1 MRYINTIL
9 NNFVI
14 FYSSYPDAAKQVR
27 SVERVVVVV
36 DVDVDL
42 LIDAK
47 NSLPSLEKE
56 DISPYRVIFIA
67 NGVNLFMRQLRIC

>member
-1 MRYINTIL
+1 M
-9 NNFVI
+9 
-14 FYSSYPDAAKQVR
+14 
-27 SVERVVVVV
+27 VVVV

-67 NGVNLFMRQLRIC
+67 NGVNLFIRQQEYVRDNIIANHLLFFCNSQLKFAFLIH